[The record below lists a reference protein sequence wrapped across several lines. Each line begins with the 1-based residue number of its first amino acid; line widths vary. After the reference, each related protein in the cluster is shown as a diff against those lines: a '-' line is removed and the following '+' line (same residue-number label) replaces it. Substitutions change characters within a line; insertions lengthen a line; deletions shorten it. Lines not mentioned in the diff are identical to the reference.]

1 MKQDHSRAF
10 KISARRLAAI
20 LALLLIAAGVTA
32 AQGPPAGAGPPGV
45 RDPKSETNIQAD
57 REATLRTAE
66 VVPAATQMNQQRLA
80 AAIEQTKQDFKRIQ
94 LIRNDIVDNLVAKK
108 PLDYKLIA
116 KQAGEVNERAL
127 RLKSFLMPPVAD
139 AKNADAEKDSK
150 KQAVE
155 YDADA
160 LKGALVKLCNTVFS
174 FTGNQMFQDPGTV
187 DAQKATKAGGDLL
200 SIIELS
206 NNIKSNAER
215 LGKSPR

>member
-1 MKQDHSRAF
+1 MKPFRSRDLKVYACRF
-10 KISARRLAAI
+10 VVMT
-20 LALLLIAAGVTA
+20 ALVLMAAGVVA
-32 AQGPPAGAGPPGV
+32 AQGPPAGAGPPGL

-66 VVPAATQMNQQRLA
+66 IGPAAAQMNKQRLA

-108 PLDYKLIA
+108 PLDYRLIA
-116 KQAGEVNERAL
+116 KQAGEIGERAN
-127 RLKSFLMPPVAD
+127 RLKSLLMAPAVGAKKDD
-139 AKNADAEKDSK
+139 A

-174 FTGNQMFQDPGTV
+174 FTGNPMFQDPGTV
-187 DAQKATKAGGDLL
+187 DVQKATKAGGDLL
-200 SIIELS
+200 NIIELS
-206 NNIKSNAER
+206 DNIKRNAER
-215 LGKSPR
+215 LGKSPK

>member
-1 MKQDHSRAF
+1 MKPFRSSELKVYACRFVAMT
-10 KISARRLAAI
+10 
-20 LALLLIAAGVTA
+20 ALVLTAAGVVA
-32 AQGPPAGAGPPGV
+32 AQGPPAGAGPPGL

-66 VVPAATQMNQQRLA
+66 IGPAAAQMNKQRLA
-80 AAIEQTKQDFKRIQ
+80 AVIEQTKQDFKRIQ

-116 KQAGEVNERAL
+116 KQAGEMGERAN
-127 RLKSFLMPPVAD
+127 RLKSLLMPPTVAAKKED
-139 AKNADAEKDSK
+139 A

-174 FTGNQMFQDPGTV
+174 FTGNPMFQDPGTV
-187 DAQKATKAGGDLL
+187 DVQKATKAGGDLL
-200 SIIELS
+200 NIIELS
-206 NNIKSNAER
+206 DNIKRNAER
-215 LGKSPR
+215 LGKSPK